1 MATITIRAMISP
13 HLLGHLLGQIA
24 GLDRTVY
31 GKAQHLVNAIEI
43 LLPLAGGSLRMAAF
57 GSDQQRFWGG
67 NPGEH
72 GNSLIHQHCF
82 WVQLPIPLLANTQ
95 ANLAVPRVIHIT

>member
-67 NPGEH
+67 QP
-72 GNSLIHQHCF
+72 
-82 WVQLPIPLLANTQ
+82 W
-95 ANLAVPRVIHIT
+95 